1 MKVAYGLL
9 GMSLLVQPMQCGES
23 EESAPGESIA
33 RTAQFVVSPSAATCA
48 TLENWGIVN
57 VTCRGAIPND
67 GLDDTVALRNAFT
80 AYTDGRPIYFPAGT
94 YNVSRTAADPME
106 LLNVSG
112 LRLVGENHV
121 NLTKIAVSG
130 GLNMTSVLVASN
142 TQVQIENLAVDAGL
156 KADAAI
162 HLYRA
167 TSQTYLQ
174 NVVASGARK
183 AGFWLHE
190 TQVARFLQV
199 NGSSNGDASNPA
211 DGFMICGS
219 NAATFLHTNA
229 SLNWGNGIVVLGMG
243 HDGSYNPL
251 NCNVTSP
258 PLSSVVQMIGGTLEL
273 NKGRGVLVNGTQS
286 GVTSIEKF
294 YIDGN
299 GAAGLG
305 GGVEVVNGHWV
316 HVADNRI
323 TVPDGL
329 TSYAVRL
336 KSSGATAGTQSYGCV
351 VENNAVRKTTANLG
365 EAVIK
370 VDAASSSN
378 RIIGNRYLSDAV
390 DVPAVVDFTGSNS
403 VQFLAFAQSA
413 TSPQLGTGTWRVGD
427 IVWNT
432 APTGSPATAG
442 WICTATG
449 TPGTWKAITAN

>member
-1 MKVAYGLL
+1 M
-9 GMSLLVQPMQCGES
+9 
-23 EESAPGESIA
+23 
-33 RTAQFVVSPSAATCA
+33 
-48 TLENWGIVN
+48 VN

-67 GLDDTVALRNAFT
+67 GLDDTAALRNAFT

-112 LRLVGENHV
+112 LRLVGENHSIPIA
-121 NLTKIAVSG
+121 NLSRIAVSG
-130 GLNMTSVLVASN
+130 GLNMTSVLVATSS
-142 TQVQIENLAVDAGL
+142 QVQIENLVVDAGL

-162 HLYRA
+162 HLFRA
-167 TSQTYLQ
+167 TSQTFLE
-174 NVVASGARK
+174 NVTASGARK

-190 TQVARFLQV
+190 TQRARFLQLT
-199 NGSSNGDASNPA
+199 GASNGDASNPA

-219 NAATFLHTNA
+219 NGATFLHTMAISNF
-229 SLNWGNGIVVLGMG
+229 GNGIVVLGMG

-258 PLSSVVQMIGGTLEL
+258 VLSSVVQMVGGTVEG
-273 NKGRGVLVNGTQS
+273 NSGRAVLVNGPQS

-294 YIDGN
+294 YMEGN
-299 GAAGLG
+299 G

-323 TVPDGL
+323 GVPDDP
-329 TSYAVRL
+329 TSYAVKL
-336 KSSGATAGTQSYGCV
+336 KSSGGTPGTESYGCV

-365 EAVIK
+365 EAIIK
-370 VDAASSSN
+370 VDPLSFSN
-378 RIIGNRYLSDAV
+378 RIIGNRYLSDSA
-390 DVPAVVDFTGSNS
+390 DVPAVVDFTGSNT
-403 VQFLAFAQSA
+403 VQSLAFAQSA
-413 TSPQLGTGTWRVGD
+413 TSPALGTGTWRVGD

-432 APTGSPATAG
+432 APTGSPAAAG
-442 WICTATG
+442 WICTTAG